1 MTNREQGVSRCASGI
16 HPPTTP
22 HRGHKGHK
30 RVTSTNPSSAGT
42 STILPD
48 RQIGQDGVGMGW
60 LIAFAI
66 GDTSRLF
73 MPPHSLAHTH
83 ARTRASDKKS
93 VHISRA
99 NKSLRRKSERE
110 REKRRPTKTSLDK
123 IRKFRDPAGLLGSLV
138 FDRFAPP
145 NSERIF
151 SHSTSTSRRPDARVG
166 DSSARSPH
174 VRESEKSNLL
184 DFRGHTKS
192 SLSEE

>member
-1 MTNREQGVSRCASGI
+1 MTNREQGVGRCASGI

-22 HRGHKGHK
+22 HRGHKGHE

-66 GDTSRLF
+66 GDTGRLF

-83 ARTRASDKKS
+83 ARERAIKNLFTYLGRTKVSAAR
-93 VHISRA
+93 V
-99 NKSLRRKSERE
+99 RE

-174 VRESEKSNLL
+174 VRESETSNLL
-184 DFRGHTKS
+184 DFRGHT
-192 SLSEE
+192 